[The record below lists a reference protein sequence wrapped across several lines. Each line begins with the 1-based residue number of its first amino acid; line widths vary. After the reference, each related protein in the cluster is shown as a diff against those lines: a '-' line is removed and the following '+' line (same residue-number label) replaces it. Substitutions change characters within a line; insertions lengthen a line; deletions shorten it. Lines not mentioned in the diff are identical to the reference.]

1 MKGLLIG
8 EVQRL
13 LARRMLRWLALLAV
27 ASIAV
32 AGVLTFLNTEA
43 VDDAEMEARR
53 RAVQAQVEACIESR
67 QDVPAPPGEDG
78 RPPTLEDRC
87 SFGAG
92 PSLQDPRF
100 RLRQL
105 TGVFQ
110 GTTAPLV
117 VVGWLIGASS
127 IGADWQARTVT
138 TLLTW
143 ETRRR
148 RVLVAK
154 VVAAVLVAC
163 AFTLAAQ
170 AVLAGALAPS
180 AALHGTTA
188 GTGGTWL
195 RTLAGVLARGTALVA
210 VATAIGFAVAS
221 IGRNTAAAL
230 GIGFAYFVV
239 LENAVGGFL
248 ADFRRW
254 LLLGNAIVWVSG
266 ENGGGDVGGRSVVA
280 AGLFLASVAVG
291 LVLAAAVLF
300 QRRDVA

>member
-1 MKGLLIG
+1 MKNLLVG

-53 RAVQAQVEACIESR
+53 RAVRAQVEACIESR
-67 QDVPAPPGEDG
+67 QDVVAPPGADG

-87 SFGAG
+87 SFAAG

-143 ETRRR
+143 EPRRR

-154 VVAAVLVAC
+154 VVAAVVVAC
-163 AFTLAAQ
+163 GFALVAQ

-230 GIGFAYFVV
+230 GIGFAYFVI

-280 AGLFLASVAVG
+280 AGLFLAAVAVG